1 MDDTEETVFQA
12 PVTHLVQQNG
22 TVIPNGTTHLTGKKS
37 KLKSVPEET
46 EPENSP
52 KSKNVMS
59 PKSGKITSQKM
70 KHGHSLVSDRE
81 VEIVN
86 NGNVYTNISLD
97 DSDYEF
103 VEN

>member
-22 TVIPNGTTHLTGKKS
+22 TVIPNCTTKLTGKK
-37 KLKSVPEET
+37 LKTVPEEN
-46 EPENSP
+46 EPESSP
-52 KSKNVMS
+52 KSKLITSAKNKRKTS
-59 PKSGKITSQKM
+59 PK
-70 KHGHSLVSDRE
+70 HSLVSNKE
-81 VEIVN
+81 MEIVN

-103 VEN
+103 INE